1 MNIIISIVTFL
12 VVLFIYLHIY
22 YHIKISNYL
31 EVYEIQNLSK
41 DRLEEIC
48 NLRQPATFLFD
59 ISCFESLKLENV
71 KQDYGSF
78 DIKLRETL
86 ETTTLSTMAA
96 TMAAKN
102 SELYLPYI
110 LNKALLA
117 IHEKRYYSENNEDFL
132 NETSL
137 LKTLQVNDFFLRPPS
152 LMTSNYDYLIGT
164 TLSQTPLR
172 YDVCYRNFFV
182 VLQGDAT
189 IKVTPPKNTKY
200 LFANKDYDNFQF
212 SSPINPWN
220 IQTHYQT
227 NFDRIKWLDISLPA
241 GKVIFIPAY
250 WWYSIQFNNAETIVL
265 NFKYKTYMNNLSL
278 MPDYF
283 KCFLQKQ
290 NIKHVIM
297 DSISTLSAISVK
309 DINDMNDIN
318 DIDVSHLSLNESN
331 INDIINTINTNTSNT
346 NSSITNASNIN

>member
-1 MNIIISIVTFL
+1 MNIIISMVTFL

-48 NLRQPATFLFD
+48 NLRQPATFYFD
-59 ISCFESLKLENV
+59 VSCFENLMLDHV
-71 KQDYGSF
+71 KQEYGSF

-86 ETTTLSTMAA
+86 DSLTTT
-96 TMAAKN
+96 KN

-117 IHEKRYYSENNEDFL
+117 IHEKRYYSEKNEDFL

-137 LKTLQVNDFFLRPPS
+137 LKTLQVNDYFLRPPA
-152 LMTSNYDYLIGT
+152 LMTSNYDYIIGT
-164 TLSQTPLR
+164 ELSQTPLR

-182 VLQGDAT
+182 VLQGEAT
-189 IKVTPPKNTKY
+189 FKLTPPKNTKY
-200 LFANKDYDNFQF
+200 LFANKDYDNFEF
-212 SSPINPWN
+212 SSPINPWKV
-220 IQTHYQT
+220 QPHYQT
-227 NFDRIKWLDISLPA
+227 NFDKIKCLDIVLNK
-241 GKVIFIPAY
+241 GKVLFIPAY
-250 WWYSIQFNNAETIVL
+250 WWYSIQFNSSETIIL
-265 NFKYKTYMNNLSL
+265 NFNYKTYMNNLSL
-278 MPDYF
+278 IPDYF

-297 DSISTLSAISVK
+297 DSISSISAINVNN
-309 DINDMNDIN
+309 INEINDIN
-318 DIDVSHLSLNESN
+318 SINDTNINVSHLTLDDSN
-331 INDIINTINTNTSNT
+331 INDIINTINTNTSN
-346 NSSITNASNIN
+346 IN